1 MHPTFGEF
9 LDDCSSIKPTPQ
21 DFQFAHDLAKAMAGY
36 YPNEFDRLTD
46 FASVFETRAL
56 SLHGIALKSNTT
68 DFTLTAGRYMVLNVE
83 GKKEPGTSGNVF
95 IQNLGYYASHLKK
108 SPELLQCRN
117 PAFLLSLEGAP
128 PGVGS
133 LDMADIYIC

>member
-21 DFQFAHDLAKAMAGY
+21 DFQFAHDLATAMAGY
-36 YPNEFDRLTD
+36 YRNEFDRLAD
-46 FASVFETRAL
+46 FANVFETRAF
-56 SLHGIALKSNTT
+56 SLHGIALKRNTT
-68 DFTLTAGRYMVLNVE
+68 DLTLTAGRYMVLNVE
-83 GKKEPGTSGNVF
+83 GKREPGSGGNAF

-117 PAFLLSLEGAP
+117 PAFLLSLEGTL

-133 LDMADIYIC
+133 PDMADIYIC